1 MQKMPRFVTQLSILG
16 VLLQLS
22 VKLVE
27 GDVTRKFYRISLH
40 QVLEGRFVDAQQVS
54 FFTDGIFENFMRGR
68 SELSN

>member
-40 QVLEGRFVDAQQVS
+40 QVLEGRFVDAQ
-54 FFTDGIFENFMRGR
+54 
-68 SELSN
+68 